1 MNFRGKDANMNKS
14 VIGTLDTSAQ
24 IDTIKTMGVSKKISS
39 DTSVATMK
47 QEDLPQIN
55 GVFSEPDN
63 VKNEIKMQQTK
74 TEIHVQPTCV
84 KRGRGRPRGR
94 AQPRGGRGGGRP
106 RGRPPGSSVKNTTS
120 SAPTTPI
127 KTNSGSIYYSMIFV
141 SNV

>member
-1 MNFRGKDANMNKS
+1 MNFKGKDANMNKS
-14 VIGTLDTSAQ
+14 VSGTIDTSAQ

-47 QEDLPQIN
+47 TEDLPQIN

-74 TEIHVQPTCV
+74 NDNLVQPASV

-94 AQPRGGRGGGRP
+94 AQPRGGTRGAGRP
-106 RGRPPGSSVKNTTS
+106 RGRPPGVKNATS
-120 SAPTTPI
+120 SAPTTPTKSSAPTTPT
-127 KTNSGSIYYSMIFV
+127 KTNSG
-141 SNV
+141 